1 MSKPKG
7 EKLTATT
14 TPKNPRQ
21 DKPFVQV
28 EEELTE
34 AQLEAIIDG
43 LMKLTALYTSF
54 KEILMSNRI
63 EGGNYV

>member
-1 MSKPKG
+1 MSKPKR
-7 EKLTATT
+7 EKFIASV